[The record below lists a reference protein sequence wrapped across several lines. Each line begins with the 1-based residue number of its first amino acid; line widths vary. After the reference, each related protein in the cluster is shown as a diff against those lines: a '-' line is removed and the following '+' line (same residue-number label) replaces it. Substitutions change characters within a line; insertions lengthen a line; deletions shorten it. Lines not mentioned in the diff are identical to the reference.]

1 MRNHI
6 QRNIERTKTTRLKT
20 LLLSGAVLTGAIA
33 VLATGP
39 VSTMAAQEATII
51 TLTQVGCQFLESEND
66 VDHGFVTKSAEDCVE
81 INGRTGEQRLSESR
95 ILNLPPGRYIF
106 RVENRNVPYPLGFW
120 LREHD
125 YQPGNPIHLI
135 TKTSI
140 SGGGL
145 DMGTTL
151 DYEVELEAG
160 TQYVYSCPLNPT
172 PNYSIVVN

>member
-1 MRNHI
+1 MRKEALMLMSTI
-6 QRNIERTKTTRLKT
+6 
-20 LLLSGAVLTGAIA
+20 LLGAISI
-33 VLATGP
+33 ATTGT
-39 VSTMAAQEATII
+39 VSSATAQEATII
-51 TLTQVGCQFLESEND
+51 NLTQVGCQFLESEND
-66 VDHGFVTKSAEDCVE
+66 VDHGYVTKSADDCVE
-81 INGRTGEQRLSESR
+81 INGRTGEQRLAEAR
-95 ILNLPPGRYIF
+95 VLDLPPGKYIF

-125 YQPGNPIHLI
+125 YQLGNPIHLL

-145 DMGTTL
+145 NIGTTL